1 MKDHGFEIVDC
12 NTSFGS
18 DPKKTNDA
26 PLGDLLGDLAAHNIG
41 RAFAFSWKAVHYDPV
56 EGNDEA
62 IETAA
67 EHDALI
73 PAAVLDPRNPSLGD
87 EAARCHEKGVRL
99 FRIFPELHGYDWDYL
114 PLERMIERFAPLDVP
129 LMVSAMPG
137 GTLPALARL
146 SARFSFP
153 VIMTAV
159 SYGSAAETLAA
170 GKLAPNLFIES
181 HILSSPGLIELFVA
195 ELGADR
201 LVYGSNAPVHYVG
214 NSLAALIHAKISHDD
229 KQAIVRDNIL
239 RLTGVRND

>member
-1 MKDHGFEIVDC
+1 
-12 NTSFGS
+12 
-18 DPKKTNDA
+18 
-26 PLGDLLGDLAAHNIG
+26 
-41 RAFAFSWKAVHYDPV
+41 
-56 EGNDEA
+56 
-62 IETAA
+62 
-67 EHDALI
+67 
-73 PAAVLDPRNPSLGD
+73 
-87 EAARCHEKGVRL
+87 
-99 FRIFPELHGYDWDYL
+99 
-114 PLERMIERFAPLDVP
+114 
-129 LMVSAMPG
+129 MVSAMPG

-214 NSLAALIHAKISHDD
+214 SSLAALIHAKISHDD

>member
-26 PLGDLLGDLAAHNIG
+26 PLGDLLGDLGEHNID

-67 EHDALI
+67 GHDALI
-73 PAAVLDPRNPSLGD
+73 PAAVLDPRNHSLAD
-87 EAARCHEKGVRL
+87 EAARCHENGVRL
-99 FRIFPELHGYDWDYL
+99 FRIFPELHGYGWDYL
-114 PLERMIERFAPLDVP
+114 PLERMIERFAPLNVP

-137 GTLPALARL
+137 GTASALARL

-153 VIMTAV
+153 IIMTGV
-159 SYGSAAETLAA
+159 SYGSATEALAA
-170 GKLAPNLFIES
+170 AKLAPNLFIES
-181 HILSSPGLIELFVA
+181 HIFSSPGLVELFVA

-201 LVYGSNAPVHYVG
+201 LVYGSNAPIHYVG
-214 NSLAALIHAKISHDD
+214 SSLGSLLHAKVSDDD
-229 KQAIVRDNIL
+229 KQAIFRDNIL
-239 RLTGVRND
+239 RLTGVRNE